1 MNLFQRYTFGQVRG
15 PFLATMGALTGL
27 AVLTQSLSNI
37 DLVAEDGGTALALFQ
52 ITLLA
57 TPQVMALLMPIAV
70 FLACAIAMNRM
81 ISDSELT
88 VGAAAGLSRRERLS
102 PFLRLAIYAVIINL
116 AVNLFVQPASFRQ
129 MREVLYEIRTDVVAN
144 FMREGEFV
152 RLGENVTFYTREIG
166 DNGVMYDVF
175 IEDGSEDL
183 AVAYSAQR
191 GVVVRADS
199 GPVMLLENGVRT
211 WLDEQGAQTAVTF
224 DSTEFDLSVFI
235 DSSASFTFKES
246 DKYLPELLDPSASEI
261 ARARSREDLYAEG
274 HYRLSAPLY
283 NLAFALLAMAAFMA
297 VEHRRTGYTR
307 FIIMAGA
314 AALILRLAGFA
325 LQAAAASDSALN
337 PLQYGLPIGGCVA
350 ALYLI
355 VRPGLKQRVIRRF
368 RPQRVSP

>member
-37 DLVAEDGGTALALFQ
+37 DLVAEDGGTAFALFQ

-57 TPQVMALLMPIAV
+57 TPQVMALLMPIGV
-70 FLACAIAMNRM
+70 FLACSIAMNRM

-116 AVNLFVQPASFRQ
+116 AINLFVQPASFRQ

-191 GVVVRADS
+191 GVVVRADT

-211 WLDEQGAQTAVTF
+211 WLDEQGSQTAVTF
-224 DSTEFDLSVFI
+224 DSTEFDLFVFI
-235 DSSASFTFKES
+235 DSSAAFTFKES
-246 DKYLPELLDPSASEI
+246 DKYLPELLDPSASEV
-261 ARARSREDLYAEG
+261 ARARSRDDLYAEG

-337 PLQYGLPIGGCVA
+337 PLQYALPLGGCVA
-350 ALYLI
+350 AIYLI

-368 RPQRVSP
+368 RSRRASP